1 MTDRD
6 GRKRLDSTLATAEA
20 ASFDAFEIDCPKCG
34 SQIHVPYGRM
44 PCPACGGG
52 MWNGRCENPDCRLRW
67 YPMDT
72 EDYEKSG
79 CKLQDHAV

>member
-1 MTDRD
+1 MEVSSMTDRD

-44 PCPACGGG
+44 PCPACGESVSYDPLT
-52 MWNGRCENPDCRLRW
+52 NNP
-67 YPMDT
+67 
-72 EDYEKSG
+72 
-79 CKLQDHAV
+79 V

>member
-34 SQIHVPYGRM
+34 QVRQPD
-44 PCPACGGG
+44 PCPLWA
-52 MWNGRCENPDCRLRW
+52 DALSRLRR
-67 YPMDT
+67 
-72 EDYEKSG
+72 ERV
-79 CKLQDHAV
+79 L